1 MSTINNTKQ
10 TYKQTITTK
19 TEETK
24 TTAAE
29 TNLQL
34 VSNIYDGGWNTI
46 ETSIDISK
54 GRLLRVFVPR
64 SMWVILVCQVVWGL
78 VFEIVVT
85 ILSYKCNWANLR
97 KINNLSPGRSHW
109 SCGCCCIPFAG
120 KTEVATG
127 LSWKMFYNGLWI
139 REVLRG
145 ISCKSFTISYE
156 FKGVGL
162 VQMPEK

>member
-1 MSTINNTKQ
+1 MSIINNTKQ
-10 TYKQTITTK
+10 TYKQTITMK

-64 SMWVILVCQVVWGL
+64 PM
-78 VFEIVVT
+78 
-85 ILSYKCNWANLR
+85 
-97 KINNLSPGRSHW
+97 
-109 SCGCCCIPFAG
+109 
-120 KTEVATG
+120 
-127 LSWKMFYNGLWI
+127 
-139 REVLRG
+139 
-145 ISCKSFTISYE
+145 
-156 FKGVGL
+156 
-162 VQMPEK
+162 